1 MSKSSLC
8 QFCGGWDEWVRQWL
22 SGERPVIFWINMLSG
37 CSIGGKPDSHSFVR
51 TRIQSCYIEGS
62 ECVCGYGMIHF
73 RLCEEAAT

>member
-1 MSKSSLC
+1 
-8 QFCGGWDEWVRQWL
+8 
-22 SGERPVIFWINMLSG
+22 MLSG